1 MLSTSNRDQ
10 AGIAANQVWS
20 LQRPT
25 DSRPDH
31 SDSEVQ
37 GNIRRVLYL
46 VDTLNVGG
54 TETQVAHVALRLR
67 SRAHD
72 VVVGCLHAEGSLL
85 EVLKRGNVP
94 IVEFRKGKTLLSLSG
109 LYQLFRLAH
118 FLRRGRFHAVH
129 AHDLW
134 SNLLGIP
141 AAWLARIPI
150 IISSRRY
157 LADLEWYTPWR
168 SAVMRVI
175 YRLSTRVTVNSRSVR
190 DLLARRDSLSPEKI
204 QVLNNAVDVDR
215 FATAQGDRE
224 HLFPGTGS
232 HSKLIAVVANMYSRV
247 KGHTYLISA
256 ASSVCRDIPEAIFVL
271 IGDGKE
277 RPNLEQQVRQAGL
290 EKNFLFLGS
299 RGDVPELLACCDLFV
314 LPSEAEALPN
324 SLLEA
329 MAAGLPVVGTG
340 VGGIPEIIRNGV
352 DGLIVPAKDPHAL
365 AEAILRILQN
375 PRFAKQLSQAGQE
388 MVRAHF
394 GFDRLLAE
402 LEQLYTPAQTTQQRL
417 HAGQLAC

>member
-1 MLSTSNRDQ
+1 MPSTLNSEQ
-10 AGIAANQVWS
+10 HAVAANQNWS
-20 LQRPT
+20 SQRPT

-94 IVEFRKGKTLLSLSG
+94 IVEFRKGKTLLSLNG

-118 FLRRGRFHAVH
+118 FLRRGRFHAIH
-129 AHDLW
+129 SHDLW

-175 YRLSTRVTVNSRSVR
+175 YRLSTQVTVNSRSVR

-224 HLFPGTGS
+224 HLFPSTGS

-256 ASSVCRDIPEAIFVL
+256 ASTVCRDIPEAIFVL

-277 RPNLEQQVRQAGL
+277 RPNLEQQVRLAGL

-324 SLLEA
+324 ALLEA
-329 MAAGLPVVGTG
+329 IKRWCGHTSTSTVFLPNSSNSTLRLKLRGSVST
-340 VGGIPEIIRNGV
+340 
-352 DGLIVPAKDPHAL
+352 L
-365 AEAILRILQN
+365 A
-375 PRFAKQLSQAGQE
+375 S
-388 MVRAHF
+388 
-394 GFDRLLAE
+394 
-402 LEQLYTPAQTTQQRL
+402 
-417 HAGQLAC
+417 